1 MKLSPVSRHGKSNT
15 PPLFLLVSS
24 LARRRRIG
32 SYGKLFPNSARSLT
46 SSRGSLES
54 HFLPPLLPGAKL
66 RPLISTRTFLIG
78 KSSDVQRETITPV
91 VVVIVVV
98 VVVDKDPERFLSRR
112 RSLPLLFFLIK
123 IFPSDI
129 LTVI

>member
-24 LARRRRIG
+24 LAQRRRIG

-91 VVVIVVV
+91 VIVVV